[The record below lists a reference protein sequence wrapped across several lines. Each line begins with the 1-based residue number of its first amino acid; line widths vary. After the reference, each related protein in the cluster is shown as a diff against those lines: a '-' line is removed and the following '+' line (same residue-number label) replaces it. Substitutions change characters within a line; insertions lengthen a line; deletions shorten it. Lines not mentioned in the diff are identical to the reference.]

1 MAVKKI
7 EEIER
12 EKVNAGEGT
21 SRQILIGPDEAP
33 NFVMRKFVIKPGG
46 SIPAHTNTV
55 EHGQY
60 VLGGKAKIEIGD
72 EIYEVEKDNVVFIPA
87 GVPHWYE
94 VEGSEPFQFLCMVP
108 NGDDT
113 IKIIE

>member
-1 MAVKKI
+1 MFPDLRFDRVSIHAGRLGFSNKRNHFFGFDRSTFEFSVQKY
-7 EEIER
+7 R
-12 EKVNAGEGT
+12 TFPKVLCQLTQFQYGYG
-21 SRQILIGPDEAP
+21 RQFL
-33 NFVMRKFVIKPGG
+33 FF
-46 SIPAHTNTV
+46 
-55 EHGQY
+55 
-60 VLGGKAKIEIGD
+60 EIGD